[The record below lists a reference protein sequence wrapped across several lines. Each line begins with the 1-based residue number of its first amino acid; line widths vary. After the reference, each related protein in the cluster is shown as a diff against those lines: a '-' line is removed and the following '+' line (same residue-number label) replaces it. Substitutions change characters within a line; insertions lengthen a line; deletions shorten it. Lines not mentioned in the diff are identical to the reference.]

1 MMNQVQYDFKFNSMF
16 FCWKKHF
23 CPKCISQKLKIS
35 YTTVEVIRLDKA
47 NINEFK
53 LGKYYW
59 LSGGWMVINKS
70 NKIKIMVSIIITTV
84 SSGSNTFV
92 YDLNGVK

>member
-1 MMNQVQYDFKFNSMF
+1 MMSQVQYDFKFNF
-16 FCWKKHF
+16 
-23 CPKCISQKLKIS
+23 
-35 YTTVEVIRLDKA
+35 
-47 NINEFK
+47 

>member
-1 MMNQVQYDFKFNSMF
+1 MLSNVITLILLVLLNAF
-16 FCWKKHF
+16 FAATEMAF
-23 CPKCISQKLKIS
+23 IS
-35 YTTVEVIRLDKA
+35 VND
-47 NINEFK
+47 
-53 LGKYYW
+53 
-59 LSGGWMVINKS
+59 